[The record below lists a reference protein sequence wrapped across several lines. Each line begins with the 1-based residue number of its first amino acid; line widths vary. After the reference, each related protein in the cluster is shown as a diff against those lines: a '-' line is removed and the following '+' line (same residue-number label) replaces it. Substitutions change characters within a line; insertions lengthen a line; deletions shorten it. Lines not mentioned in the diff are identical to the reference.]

1 MENLIYIVFDVDGNV
16 YGVYEE
22 EVDADGRLE
31 ELEADSRYT
40 TDFLIEEYPLNR
52 DVDLLDE

>member
-31 ELEADSRYT
+31 ELEADSRYI